1 MSKAGLALFIF
12 GVSFSLT
19 LAANPNINYGLYG
32 FGLVILIAS
41 LIIYRKGI
49 SSGNEVDQGQQA
61 THPNESLPAMLSRF
75 ENIETN
81 LKNGTEVLN
90 EIDAIREELLIPFA
104 QKRDFWANQFGLENF
119 SQFFNSF
126 SISERYLARTW
137 SASADGHSKE
147 AISSIAISIEN
158 LKKAQEFANN
168 LKA

>member
-81 LKNGTEVLN
+81 LKNGTE
-90 EIDAIREELLIPFA
+90 
-104 QKRDFWANQFGLENF
+104 
-119 SQFFNSF
+119 
-126 SISERYLARTW
+126 
-137 SASADGHSKE
+137 
-147 AISSIAISIEN
+147 
-158 LKKAQEFANN
+158 KKIK
-168 LKA
+168 L